1 MITDEPVG
9 NMMTSSDSEIEPDPA
24 VESAPALAFENILD
38 EPEGGMTTS
47 SDSESE
53 SSPDV
58 EGVPATAFVVTGLL
72 IISMAVGVMI
82 SFGGTN
88 VMDEWHSR
96 NWPETE
102 VLAIGQDYTAD
113 EGTQIFFY
121 NYSVDGV
128 EYNSTFSCDFNVH
141 GASERSQG
149 GSGGVDPW
157 ETQCLQDSEYYLN
170 LGSVAYNPDDPSE
183 IDVYPGFTYRMI
195 FEVYGPKLAAGVF
208 VLVGIVIA
216 LRGVFGPSFGPWA
229 FVANKIAEIKEQMA
243 DGNK

>member
-1 MITDEPVG
+1 MA
-9 NMMTSSDSEIEPDPA
+9 NSDSGD
-24 VESAPALAFENILD
+24 
-38 EPEGGMTTS
+38 
-47 SDSESE
+47 E
-53 SSPDV
+53 SSTDIKRGPDFV
-58 EGVPATAFVVTGLL
+58 FVAIGLFVIIMAIGTVAF
-72 IISMAVGVMI
+72 
-82 SFGGTN
+82 FGGFG
-88 VMDEWHSR
+88 VMDEWNSKD
-96 NWPETE
+96 WTETE
-102 VLAIGQDYTAD
+102 VLAISQDYTAD

-229 FVANKIAEIKEQMA
+229 FVAGKIAEIKEQMS
-243 DGNK
+243 DENK

>member
-1 MITDEPVG
+1 MA
-9 NMMTSSDSEIEPDPA
+9 NSDSGDEASTDIERGP
-24 VESAPALAFENILD
+24 VLVFI
-38 EPEGGMTTS
+38 
-47 SDSESE
+47 
-53 SSPDV
+53 
-58 EGVPATAFVVTGLL
+58 VTGLF
-72 IISMAVGVMI
+72 IIIMAIGAVAF
-82 SFGGTN
+82 FGGFG
-88 VMDEWHSR
+88 VMDEWNSKD
-96 NWPETE
+96 WTETE

-141 GASERSQG
+141 GESERTQG

-157 ETQCLQDSEYYLN
+157 QTQCLQDSEYYLN
-170 LGSVAYNPDDPSE
+170 LESVTYNPDDPSE

-195 FEVYGPKLAAGVF
+195 FEVYGPKLAASVF

-229 FVANKIAEIKEQMA
+229 FVADKIAEIKGKMA
-243 DGNK
+243 DLSSDESKE

>member
-1 MITDEPVG
+1 MCPWPILTNLLLRGWDLSQTKKNRNVNLG
-9 NMMTSSDSEIEPDPA
+9 GKRIMANSDSGD
-24 VESAPALAFENILD
+24 
-38 EPEGGMTTS
+38 
-47 SDSESE
+47 E
-53 SSPDV
+53 SSTDIKRGPDFV
-58 EGVPATAFVVTGLL
+58 FVAIGLFVIIMAIGTVAF
-72 IISMAVGVMI
+72 
-82 SFGGTN
+82 FGGFG
-88 VMDEWHSR
+88 VMDEWNSKD
-96 NWPETE
+96 WTETE
-102 VLAIGQDYTAD
+102 VLAISQDYTAD
-113 EGTQIFFY
+113 EGTQTFFY

-229 FVANKIAEIKEQMA
+229 FVADKIAEIKEQMS
-243 DGNK
+243 DENK